1 MSGYQPGRCGAQ
13 RCPSDKPVVECQEI
27 SVRVGAYQIVDP
39 INELIRQKL
48 CWDSGGDAENGF
60 AMKLLK
66 NAGPVRDNDVGGHVA
81 RRTGSTQT
89 RTLM

>member
-1 MSGYQPGRCGAQ
+1 M
-13 RCPSDKPVVECQEI
+13 VECQEI

-39 INELIRQKL
+39 INALIRRKL
-48 CWDSGGDAENGF
+48 YWGSGGDAENDF
-60 AMKLLK
+60 AMKPLK
-66 NAGPVRDNDVGGHVA
+66 NMERGRDNDVGGRVA